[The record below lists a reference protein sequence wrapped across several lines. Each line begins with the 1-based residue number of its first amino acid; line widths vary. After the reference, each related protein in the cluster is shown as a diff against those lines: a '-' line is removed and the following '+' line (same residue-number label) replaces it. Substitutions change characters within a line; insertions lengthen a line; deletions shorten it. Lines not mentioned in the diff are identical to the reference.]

1 MESPLAT
8 SSIGCAT
15 PTGRFGSVSRLSL
28 RRAEAAAA
36 PDHTVRQ
43 SAEVLASTLPPLL
56 VAAIRVASTVAQG
69 VHGRRRVGVGE
80 TFWQFRQYMPGD
92 TANRIDWRQ
101 SAKSQRVYIR
111 ENEWEAAQSVWL
123 WRDNSP
129 SMHYGSPGMA
139 HTKADRATLLLLA
152 TAALLVRG
160 GEHIALLGRERVAR
174 SGRSALDRMTM
185 SLIADGE
192 KPSADDDPSG
202 LPGPAR
208 LPRYSHLVL
217 LSDFLTPFEE
227 IEALVR
233 RHAAQGVVGHLVQ
246 ILDPAEE
253 DLPFSGRT
261 RFEGMEQEGD
271 ITVGRAEVLREDYQA
286 RLAALRASLTD
297 LAHSVGWTFTAHR
310 TDLPPQAAL
319 LSLYGAFA
327 RETV

>member
-1 MESPLAT
+1 MARI
-8 SSIGCAT
+8 SSKT
-15 PTGRFGSVSRLSL
+15 
-28 RRAEAAAA
+28 AARTQPPNNA
-36 PDHTVRQ
+36 VRQ
-43 SAEVLASTLPPLL
+43 SAEALASTLPPLL
-56 VAAIRVASTVAQG
+56 VAAVRVASTVAQG

-111 ENEWEAAQSVWL
+111 ETEWEAAQSVWL

-129 SMHYGSPGMA
+129 SMHYRSPGTA
-139 HTKADRATLLLLA
+139 QTKAARATLLLLA

-174 SGRSALDRMTM
+174 SGRGALDRMTM
-185 SLIADGE
+185 SLIADGDQ
-192 KPSADDDPSG
+192 PAAHDGATG

-217 LSDFLTPFEE
+217 LSDFLTPFDE

-233 RHAAQGVVGHLVQ
+233 RHAAQGVVGHLVH

-261 RFEGMEQEGD
+261 RFEGMEQEGV
-271 ITVGRAEVLREDYQA
+271 ITVGRAEALRKDYQA
-286 RLAALRASLTD
+286 RLAALRAGLTD
-297 LAHSVGWTFTAHR
+297 LAHSVGWTFTGHR
-310 TDLPPQAAL
+310 TDLPPQPAL

-327 RETV
+327 RGTV

>member
-1 MESPLAT
+1 MSPNRAT
-8 SSIGCAT
+8 
-15 PTGRFGSVSRLSL
+15 
-28 RRAEAAAA
+28 AAGP
-36 PDHTVRQ
+36 PDHTVLQ
-43 SAEVLASTLPPLL
+43 SAEALASTLPPLL

-111 ENEWEAAQSVWL
+111 ETEWEAAQSVWL

-129 SMHYGSPGMA
+129 SMHYRSPGTA
-139 HTKADRATLLLLA
+139 QTKAARATLLLLA
-152 TAALLVRG
+152 TAALLMRG

-174 SGRSALDRMTM
+174 SGRGALDRMTM
-185 SLIADGE
+185 SLIADGDR
-192 KPSADDDPSG
+192 PAANDATSG
-202 LPGPAR
+202 LPEPAR

-217 LSDFLTPFEE
+217 LSDFLTPFGE

-233 RHAAQGVVGHLVQ
+233 RHASQGVVGHLVH

-261 RFEGMEQEGD
+261 RFEGMEQEGV
-271 ITVGRAEVLREDYQA
+271 ITVGRAEALREDYQA
-286 RLAALRASLTD
+286 RVAALRAGLID
-297 LAHSVGWTFTAHR
+297 LAHSVGWTFTGHR
-310 TDLPPQAAL
+310 TDLPPQPAL

>member
-1 MESPLAT
+1 MSPETA
-8 SSIGCAT
+8 
-15 PTGRFGSVSRLSL
+15 SRTQ
-28 RRAEAAAA
+28 
-36 PDHTVRQ
+36 PPGHVVRQ
-43 SAEVLASTLPPLL
+43 SAEALASTLPPLL
-56 VAAIRVASTVAQG
+56 VAAIRVASAVAQG

-111 ENEWEAAQSVWL
+111 ETEWEAAQSVWL

-129 SMHYGSPGMA
+129 SMHYRSPGTA
-139 HTKADRATLLLLA
+139 QTKAERATLLLLA

-160 GEHIALLGRERVAR
+160 GEHIALLGRERIAR
-174 SGRSALDRMTM
+174 SGRGALDRMTM
-185 SLIADGE
+185 SLIADGDQ
-192 KPSADDDPSG
+192 PAAHDGASG

-208 LPRYSHLVL
+208 LPRYSHVVL
-217 LSDFLTPFEE
+217 LSDFLTPFDE

-233 RHAAQGVVGHLVQ
+233 RHAAQGIVGHLVQ

-261 RFEGMEQEGD
+261 RFEGMEQEGV
-271 ITVGRAEVLREDYQA
+271 ITVGRAETLRKDYQA

-297 LAHSVGWTFTAHR
+297 LAHSVGWTFTGHR
-310 TDLPPQAAL
+310 TSLPPQPAL

-327 RETV
+327 QETV